1 MSTIFWNALKIS
13 PALLGASLLLAG
25 SSYAAQTT
33 TEQNQAESLGLSEEL
48 SKENP
53 VSQLEITDTNP
64 SFDLAQSVSAD
75 GTTGEASEVL
85 QQIQDYNNDAV
96 SNDPSLNQV
105 TNVSQLRDVSPGDW
119 AFEALRSLVERY
131 GCIAG
136 YPDGTFRGSRSTT
149 RFEFAAG
156 LNACLDQIVRLIDT
170 GGGVTQEDLERL
182 ERLVQEFEA
191 ELATLGTRVDSLEG
205 RVAFLEDHQFS
216 TTTKLNGEV
225 IFSLGSAFEG
235 NQKADGSGDDIDD
248 EITFSDRVRLN
259 LDTSFFGR
267 DRLRTRLQAANI
279 TSFSDATGTDMAR
292 LGYDQDTGNS
302 IEIDDLYYRFP
313 FGDNLRFFVGAN
325 SIDFDTIAD
334 VKNPY
339 FESSGSGALN
349 RFFRR
354 NPAVYRNSVEAGVG
368 ANIKL
373 GSGLGVDLAYLVGD
387 PEDPREKNGLFDG
400 NYTAAAQLNFSPFE
414 ALDLAFTYARSY
426 YPGDDGRDI
435 NGDVF
440 DPRAEVNL
448 SGSTGSNLAKRPF
461 GRVATSANRFGIQ
474 GNFKLAPTISI
485 GGWVGYVDAEA
496 EDGLR
501 DGDDADIWNWAA
513 NVAFSDLGKEG
524 AVLGLMAGVPPRL
537 TSVDGGDDDPDTSY
551 MFEVQYRFPINDN
564 ILITPGVYLIT
575 DPNHNDGNDDI
586 WVGTLRTTFKF

>member
-33 TEQNQAESLGLSEEL
+33 TEENQAATLELSEER
-48 SKENP
+48 SEENS
-53 VSQLEITDTNP
+53 VSPLNLTESNS

-75 GTTGEASEVL
+75 ETNTEASEVL
-85 QQIQDYNNDAV
+85 QQIQNYNNDAV

-136 YPDGTFRGSRSTT
+136 YPDGTYRGNRPTT

-170 GGGVTQEDLERL
+170 GGEVTREDFERL

-216 TTTKLNGEV
+216 TTTKLGGEV
-225 IFSLGSAFEG
+225 IFNVGSAFSGDER
-235 NQKADGSGDDIDD
+235 ADGSGDDIDD
-248 EITFSDRVRLN
+248 EITLSDRVRLN
-259 LDTSFFGR
+259 FDASFFGR
-267 DRLRTRLQAANI
+267 DRLRVRLQAANI
-279 TSFSDATGTDMAR
+279 VEFDDATGTDMAR
-292 LGYDQDTGNS
+292 LGFDQNNGND

-313 FGDNLRFFVGAN
+313 FGDNLRFFVAAN
-325 SIDFDTIAD
+325 SVDFDVISD
-334 VKNPY
+334 VKNP
-339 FESSGSGALN
+339 FFASSGSGAVT

-354 NPAVYRNSVEAGVG
+354 NPAVYRNSVEAGAG
-368 ANIKL
+368 ANIKFGDAL
-373 GSGLGVDLAYLVGD
+373 GLDLAYLVGD
-387 PEDPREKNGLFDG
+387 PANPAEKNGLFDG
-400 NYTAAAQLNFSPFE
+400 TYTAAAQLNFSPFE
-414 ALDLAFTYARSY
+414 ALDLGFTYARSY
-426 YPGDDGRDI
+426 YPGGET
-435 NGDVF
+435 NFSGSVGSELAQAPFGDV
-440 DPRAEVNL
+440 A
-448 SGSTGSNLAKRPF
+448 S
-461 GRVATSANRFGIQ
+461 SANRFGIQ
-474 GNFKLAPTISI
+474 GNFRLAPTISI

-496 EDGLR
+496 EDGPNEG
-501 DGDDADIWNWAA
+501 GDAEIWNWAA

-537 TSVDGGDDDPDTSY
+537 TDVDGGLADDDDTSY
-551 MFEVQYRFPINDN
+551 IFEAQYRFPINDN
-564 ILITPGVYLIT
+564 ILLTPAVYLIT